1 MNQKNQ
7 EFEGGER
14 ENDPE
19 EMTLEDN
26 TDAQLKAVTMA
37 PIAMDELDCQET
49 SRRLIN
55 EEDAVDTV

>member
-37 PIAMDELDCQET
+37 PIAIDELDCQET

>member
-1 MNQKNQ
+1 
-7 EFEGGER
+7 
-14 ENDPE
+14 
-19 EMTLEDN
+19 MTLEDN